1 MSDGQTIIGYDTE
14 TFKFRNGEKAPKVVC
29 LTYDDGSGPRIAI
42 GEEIETVFRGFLE
55 SDAILAAHNAAYD
68 NACLSRTFPKL
79 QPLIWAKYEK
89 QEIQCTILREI
100 LLDIAKGARGKH
112 TRRPG
117 YYSLD
122 TVAGRRELGLDI
134 DKNNPWRTRFSEL
147 DGVPLADWPP
157 DALSYALNDA
167 SAPRTLFLDQRRE
180 AKHLR
185 YSAFYDEAARQT
197 TYNFP
202 LYLMHCWGVRT
213 NPAKIHELN
222 DKTIARL
229 AELQEVLKE
238 HGIIRPSGTKNTTL
252 VRELI
257 CADLKNP
264 SKTKKGAI
272 QTDAAQLK
280 KCSHPGLRAISE
292 YDSLT
297 KKKSTYIDKLWEGVN
312 GNIHARFHT
321 LGADTG
327 RTSSSGPN
335 LQNQSKDGGIRECF
349 EPRPGMVYIICDYD
363 SQETRTLGQS
373 LLDLVGRSSLAA
385 KYKEDPD
392 YDPHCFFA
400 AQMMGIT
407 YERALELRA
416 AGDPEMKDMRQR
428 AKAANFGFPGGLGAK
443 AFVSYALGYGVKITV
458 AEAEKL
464 KKDWFKAIPE
474 MRDYFQKVNQL
485 VKSGGVLEQ
494 VRSGRLRGGVGFCDG
509 ANSWFQGL
517 ASEASKT
524 AAYFVSEKCYNDPTS
539 PLYGSRPV
547 MLIHDELILE
557 SPIEKAAEAASEAQR
572 LMIKAMALWCPDVP
586 SRATPALC
594 DHWTKDAEAVY
605 EDGILVP
612 WEREA
617 A

>member
-1 MSDGQTIIGYDTE
+1 MKDGQQVIGFDTE
-14 TFKFRNGEKAPKVVC
+14 TYRFSNGNKAPKVVC
-29 LTYDDGSGPRIAI
+29 LTWDDGSGPRIAV
-42 GEEIETVFRGFLE
+42 GAEIEDRFREFLE
-55 SDAILAAHNAAYD
+55 GDAILAAHNAAYD
-68 NACLSRTFPKL
+68 SACLARTFPKL

-89 QEIQCTILREI
+89 QEIQCTQLREI
-100 LLDIAKGARGKH
+100 LLDIAKGARGNH
-112 TRRPG
+112 TRRKG
-117 YYSLD
+117 YYALD
-122 TVAGRRELGLDI
+122 SVAERRELGLEI
-134 DKNNPWRTRFSEL
+134 DKNNPWRMRFGEL
-147 DGVPLADWPP
+147 DGVPLAEWPP
-157 DALSYALNDA
+157 DALSYALIDA
-167 SAPRTLFLDQRRE
+167 SGPRTLFLDQRRE
-180 AKHLR
+180 AGFLR
-185 YSAFYDEAARQT
+185 YSAFYDEAARQA
-197 TYNFP
+197 TYDFP

-213 NPAKIHELN
+213 NYERICELN

-229 AELQEVLKE
+229 KELRGALRE
-238 HGIIRPSGTKNTTL
+238 HGIIRPNGVKDTKL

-257 CADLKNP
+257 CADLPHP
-264 SKTKKGAI
+264 STTKKGAVK
-272 QTDAAQLK
+272 TDAAQLK
-280 KCSHPGLRAISE
+280 KCSHPGLKAITE

-327 RTSSSGPN
+327 RTSCSGPN

-349 EPRPGMVYIICDYD
+349 EPRPGMIYIIADYD

-373 LLDLVGRSSLAA
+373 LLDLVGRSSLAD
-385 KYKEDPD
+385 KYKADPD

-407 YERALELRA
+407 YEEALERRA
-416 AGDPEMKDMRQR
+416 AGDPEVKSMRQR

-458 AEAEKL
+458 AEAKKL
-464 KKDWFKAIPE
+464 KEDWFKAIPE
-474 MRDYFQKVNQL
+474 MRDYFTKVNQIA
-485 VKSGGVLEQ
+485 KGGGVLEQ

-524 AAYFVSEKCYNDPTS
+524 ATYFVSEKCYNDPSS
-539 PLYGSRPV
+539 PLYGCRPV
-547 MLIHDELILE
+547 MLIHDELIIE
-557 SPIEKAAEAASEAQR
+557 APIHKAAEAAKEVEKQMVR
-572 LMIKAMALWCPDVP
+572 AMALWCPDVP
-586 SRATPALC
+586 ARATPALC

-605 EDGILVP
+605 EEGVLVP
-612 WEREA
+612 WQREA